1 MQHPMTR
8 RLVAALVASLQVI
21 PAGLLPQ
28 LAQAQTVPA
37 VQPAQYEYDAQ
48 GNLTKVT
55 DPNGKTTIQVP
66 DYLDRTQ
73 TVKPPIPK
81 AGAAQP
87 VVSYTYDGLNRLV
100 SVTDARNVKTSYFYF
115 GLNDVSQVS
124 KDSGT
129 LTSWVNENGDAYYNT
144 NSRSLSRY
152 SGSNYDG
159 LGRPLSVT
167 YLDEGGTGI
176 KGTTR
181 FGYDAKSTTPGAE
194 NYGAGHLTSVT
205 NYKGTGTSNVADSVS
220 LRYDQLGR
228 VTWRCQFWGGGVSAG
243 SASACTDGDALRYS
257 WADNSSPT
265 DAGRLMGLI
274 YPSGRQ
280 VSYQYD
286 DQGRISAIST
296 TDPAST
302 TTRGVISNVQYTP
315 LAVAERGYAL
325 SGWTFGNGSGTPNQT
340 YSRQY
345 DALGRLTNFTLGAG
359 AVGLKTAQTLYS
371 LTLDDAGR
379 VSEIDTLTAQ
389 SSPLSN
395 VYGYDDLNRLT
406 SASLPGGLSYSY
418 DYELNGNRTL
428 KTSGSVTTNYTYA
441 TGTKLSNRLSTVQV
455 GTDAAQNV
463 ATDLTGN
470 ITADPVAAVGAVT
483 YTYDDRANVPFG
495 RLSRSQGPGA
505 QWDYL
510 HNYFGQRIRKTG
522 SSYTPTGGS
531 LLTPQAYVGSTDT
544 LFYYDLQGHLIA
556 EVDGSGGATVSPKP
570 VKREYIW
577 LGDTLVAII
586 AGSTP
591 DAVIGTNNAP
601 AVYYVHTDHLDTPR
615 MVTDTAGNR
624 RWTWDLMA
632 SEPFGASAA
641 NEAPAGQSGAQVMAF
656 NLRFPGQY
664 LDKETGSFYNYYRTY
679 NPSTGRYLQSD
690 PIGLAGGLNTYAY
703 VGGNPLS
710 YADPTGEMKLPGD
723 PSGLPSDWQRDPSH
737 RDPNGEKWVHPGGD
751 TLDWHKGR
759 PGMPGWRGKDHWHHN
774 GGDDHL
780 PPGTE
785 VPDPVMPPAPREM
798 CGDNC
803 KRVLKSVRDA
813 VTGAIIFTFVL
824 VCSTS

>member
-1 MQHPMTR
+1 MNHPMTR
-8 RLVAALVASLQVI
+8 RLVAAVVASLQVI
-21 PAGLLPQ
+21 PAGLMPQ
-28 LAQAQTVPA
+28 VAHAQTVPA
-37 VQPAQYEYDAQ
+37 VQPTEYGYDPQ

-55 DPNGKTTIQVP
+55 DPNGKITTQVP
-66 DYLDRTQ
+66 DYLDRIQ

-81 AGAAQP
+81 AGATQP

-100 SVTDARNVKTSYFYF
+100 SVTDARNVKTNYLYF
-115 GLNDVSQVS
+115 GLSDVSQVS

-129 LTSWVNENGDAYYNT
+129 LNSWVNENGQAYYNT

-152 SGSNYDG
+152 TGANYDG

-167 YLDEGGTGI
+167 YLDEGSGAI

-194 NYGAGHLTSVT
+194 NYGAGRLTSVT
-205 NYKGTGTSNVADSVS
+205 NYKGTGSSNVADSVS

-228 VTWRCQFWGGGVSAG
+228 VTWRCQFWGGVSAG
-243 SASACTDGDALRYS
+243 SASACTAGDALRYT

-265 DAGRLMGLI
+265 DAGRLMGLT

-286 DQGRISAIST
+286 DQGRINAIST
-296 TDPAST
+296 TDPGGN
-302 TTRGVISNVQYTP
+302 TTRTVISSVQYTP

-325 SGWTFGNGSGTPNQT
+325 SGWTFGNGSTTPNQT
-340 YSRQY
+340 YSRHY
-345 DALGRLTNFTLGAG
+345 DTLGRLDSFSLGVG
-359 AVGLKTAQTLYS
+359 AVGLKFMQTQYS

-379 VSEIDTLTAQ
+379 ITEIDNVTAQ
-389 SSPLSN
+389 SSLQSN
-395 VYGYDDLNRLT
+395 IYGYDDLNRLT
-406 SASLPGGLSYSY
+406 SASLPGGVNYSY
-418 DYELNGNRTL
+418 DYDLNGNRTL
-428 KTSGSVTTNYTYA
+428 KTSSSVTTNYTYA
-441 TGTKLSNRLSTVQV
+441 SGTKLSNRLSTVQV
-455 GTDAAQNV
+455 GSNAAQNIT
-463 ATDLTGN
+463 TDATGN

-483 YTYDDRANVPFG
+483 YTYDDRADVPFG
-495 RLSRSQGPGA
+495 RLAKSQGPGA

-510 HNYFGQRIRKTG
+510 HNYFGQRIRKSG

-531 LLTPQAYVGSTDT
+531 QLTPQAYVGSTDT

-556 EVDGSGGATVSPKP
+556 EVDGSVGATVSPKP

-586 AGSTP
+586 AGSAPNT
-591 DAVIGTNNAP
+591 VIGTSNAP

-615 MVTDTAGNR
+615 MVTDTGGNR

-632 SEPFGASAA
+632 SEPFGATAA
-641 NEAPAGQSGAQVMAF
+641 NEAPAGQSGAQVMAM

-664 LDKETGSFYNYYRTY
+664 LDKETGSFYNYFRSY

-690 PIGLAGGLNTYAY
+690 PIGLEGGLNTYAY
-703 VGGNPLS
+703 VEGNPLS
-710 YADPTGEMKLPGD
+710 YADSTGEMKLPGD